1 MKKTITVNGMI
12 GELVDEFSIWE
23 DTMLNAFSNLREE
36 FLNNSAKIYLIS
48 VFSVIAGS
56 LLMGIVGCIFGMPIF
71 CIPAIALYAGSVIL
85 SFFTNSNEIDEIIFE
100 K

>member
-12 GELVDEFSIWE
+12 DELVDEFSIWE
-23 DTMLNAFSNLREE
+23 DTMLNAFSNLIVE
-36 FLNNSAKIYLIS
+36 FLNNAAKIYLIS
-48 VFSVIAGS
+48 AFSVITGS

-71 CIPAIALYAGSVIL
+71 CIPAIVLYTGSFIL
-85 SFFTNSNEIDEIIFE
+85 SFFTYSNEIDETIFE

>member
-12 GELVDEFSIWE
+12 DELVDEFSIWE